1 MSKQM
6 KNTKWLVAA
15 LLAGVSSRVLALPD
29 NNTYVAQC
37 SFGNKSIAISISADA
52 NNTSAAVSVN
62 DGTVVYG
69 RHQQV
74 ANGQGHMIYENNTS
88 TQWYVAPQYST
99 RYQSSVKLQ
108 GKWYPMNCGGFQYTV
123 IAGANEPPAQA
134 YAPNYAP
141 TQDPP
146 TTAPTQDPPTTYAQ
160 LPDVKTII
168 PAPSTSGTD
177 SLTITMYPEGTNLQS
192 VDITLG
198 NSTPARVIVDTGA
211 SILNIKESLGDAL
224 IASGEATVLKTI
236 DSTIADGSTVTEQ
249 LINISQIT
257 IGGHTLY
264 NIKATVG
271 PENAMM
277 LLGMEILNRFSKFSI
292 DTGHNQLILG

>member
-1 MSKQM
+1 MSKQIEN
-6 KNTKWLVAA
+6 KTWFIAA
-15 LLAGVSSRVLALPD
+15 LLAGVSSPVLAFTD

-37 SFGNKSIAISISADA
+37 SFGNKIIALSISADA
-52 NNTSAAVSVN
+52 NNTSAAVSVS

-69 RHQQV
+69 RHQQA
-74 ANGQGHMIYENNTS
+74 ANGQGHMIYENNTA

-99 RYQSSVKLQ
+99 RYQSSVMLH

-123 IAGANEPPAQA
+123 IAGANDPPVQA
-134 YAPNYAP
+134 YAPTYAP

-146 TTAPTQDPPTTYAQ
+146 MTYAPQ
-160 LPDVKTII
+160 PDVKTII

-177 SLTITMYPEGTNLQS
+177 SLTITMYPEGTNLQF
-192 VDITLG
+192 VDIALG
-198 NSTPARVIVDTGA
+198 NSTPARVLVDTGA
-211 SILNIKESLGDAL
+211 SILNIKESLSNAL

-236 DSTIADGSTVTEQ
+236 DSTIADGSTVTERM
-249 LINISQIT
+249 INISQIT

>member
-1 MSKQM
+1 M
-6 KNTKWLVAA
+6 KNRTCLIATLLV
-15 LLAGVSSRVLALPD
+15 GVSSPVLAFTD
-29 NNTYVAQC
+29 NDTYVAQC
-37 SFGNKSIAISISADA
+37 SFGNKNIALSISADA
-52 NNTSAAVSVN
+52 NNTSAAVSVS

-74 ANGQGHMIYENNTS
+74 ANGQGHLIYENNTA
-88 TQWYVAPQYST
+88 TEWYVAPQYST
-99 RYQSSVKLQ
+99 RYQSSVRLN

-123 IAGANEPPAQA
+123 IAGADDAPAQA
-134 YAPNYAP
+134 YAPTYAP
-141 TQDPP
+141 THD
-146 TTAPTQDPPTTYAQ
+146 APMTYAPQ
-160 LPDVKTII
+160 PNVKTII
-168 PAPSTSGTD
+168 PAPSTPGTD

-198 NSTPARVIVDTGA
+198 DSTPTRVIVDTGA
-211 SILNIKESLGDAL
+211 SILNIKESLGNAL
-224 IASGEATVLKTI
+224 IASGEATVVKTI
-236 DSTIADGSTVTEQ
+236 DLTIADGSTVTER

-257 IGGHTLY
+257 IGGQTLY

-292 DTGHNQLILG
+292 DTGHNHLILG

>member
-1 MSKQM
+1 MRKES
-6 KNTKWLVAA
+6 WLIAT
-15 LLAGVSSRVLALPD
+15 LLAGVSVPALAD
-29 NNTYVAQC
+29 NNTYIAQC
-37 SFGNKSIAISISADA
+37 TFHNKLITITISADA
-52 NNTSAAVSVN
+52 NNENSTVFVDAGRGPAGFTSVN
-62 DGTVVYG
+62 GTHKQQYDG
-69 RHQQV
+69 
-74 ANGQGHMIYENNTS
+74 NGGAGHMIYENNTA

-99 RYQSSVKLQ
+99 RYQSSVMLN
-108 GKWYPMNCGGFQYTV
+108 GKWYPMQCGGFQYTV
-123 IAGANEPPAQA
+123 VAGANDPPAQA
-134 YAPNYAP
+134 YAPTYAP

-146 TTAPTQDPPTTYAQ
+146 MTYAPQ
-160 LPDVKTII
+160 PNVTTII
-168 PAPSTSGTD
+168 PALSASGTD
-177 SLTITMYPEGTNLQS
+177 SVTITMYPEGTNLQS

-198 NSTPARVIVDTGA
+198 NSTPARVLVDTGA
-211 SILNIKESLGDAL
+211 SILNIKESLGNAL

-236 DSTIADGSTVTEQ
+236 ESTIADGSTITERM
-249 LINISQIT
+249 INISQIT